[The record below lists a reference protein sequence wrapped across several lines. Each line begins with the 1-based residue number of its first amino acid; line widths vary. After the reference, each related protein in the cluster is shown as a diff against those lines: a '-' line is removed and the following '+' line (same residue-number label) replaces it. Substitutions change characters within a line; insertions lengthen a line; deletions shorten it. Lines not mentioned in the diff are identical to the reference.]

1 MKSPYLKV
9 RAIWR
14 TGFRKMNS
22 RFIRFMSV
30 AATVAALSIPL
41 TACNGPIKSEASYPT
56 RPEGTDK
63 ILYSDQKQETIW
75 GEGKSLSDK
84 IFGRDSEENAGGSGI
99 GVNSF
104 LWRASLDTVSFMP
117 VASADPFGGVI
128 LTDWYENPDTPGQR
142 FKLSVYILDRQ
153 LRADGVRVS
162 VFKQTQEKGAWRDAK
177 VPADMA
183 TNIENT
189 ILTRA
194 RELRVAQSGKAE

>member
-1 MKSPYLKV
+1 MKATS
-9 RAIWR
+9 
-14 TGFRKMNS
+14 FR
-22 RFIRFMSV
+22 F
-30 AATVAALSIPL
+30 ALCLLALSFSL
-41 TACNGPIKSEASYPT
+41 SACNGPIKTEASYPT
-56 RPEGTDK
+56 RPKGSDK
-63 ILYSDQKQETIW
+63 ILYSDQKQETVW
-75 GEGKSLSDK
+75 GDGDTIGSKL
-84 IFGRDSEENAGGSGI
+84 FGREKDKDDGGAGI

-104 LWRASLDTVSFMP
+104 LWRASLDTVAFMP

-128 LTDWYENPDTPGQR
+128 LTDWYENPDTPGER

-162 VFKQTQEKGAWRDAK
+162 VFKQTKERGEWRDAK

-194 RELRVAQSGKAE
+194 RELRVAQTGAAG

>member
-1 MKSPYLKV
+1 MTIAL
-9 RAIWR
+9 AL
-14 TGFRKMNS
+14 
-22 RFIRFMSV
+22 
-30 AATVAALSIPL
+30 AALSAPL
-41 TACNGPIKSEASYPT
+41 AACNGPIKSEASYPT

-63 ILYSDQKQETIW
+63 ILYSDQKQETVW
-75 GEGKSLSDK
+75 GDGNTIGDK
-84 IFGRDSEENAGGSGI
+84 IFGRDKKNDEGGSGI

-128 LTDWYENPDTPGQR
+128 LTDWYENPDQPGQR

-162 VFKQTQEKGAWRDAK
+162 VFKQTQEKGGWRDAK

-194 RELRVAQSGKAE
+194 RELRVAQSGKAG